1 MAPKTFVGRAVA
13 QRSDTFEKT
22 CVREGLGQVSA
33 GADNTVWAGA
43 TEPGFDLKRAIRAQQ
58 VETGSE
64 NPIITCSSSELC
76 FNSLPPPSA
85 RPTHLTAMRK
95 NVFVQCQREHWDGNK
110 YSCTRRQKDA
120 KGICCGHC
128 LPSIVPGAKST
139 ACPVQNL
146 DVVKFSQSCLKRHK
160 PTIK

>member
-76 FNSLPPPSA
+76 FNIPSSA
-85 RPTHLTAMRK
+85 ERAPDTSHSDEKECVCAMSAGTLG
-95 NVFVQCQREHWDGNK
+95 REQIFLYK
-110 YSCTRRQKDA
+110 ATERR
-120 KGICCGHC
+120 
-128 LPSIVPGAKST
+128 
-139 ACPVQNL
+139 
-146 DVVKFSQSCLKRHK
+146 
-160 PTIK
+160 